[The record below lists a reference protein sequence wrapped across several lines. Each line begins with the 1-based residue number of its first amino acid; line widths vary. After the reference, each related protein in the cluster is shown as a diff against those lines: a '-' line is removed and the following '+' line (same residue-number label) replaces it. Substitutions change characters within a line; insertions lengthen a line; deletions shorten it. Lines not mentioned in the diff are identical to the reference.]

1 MPIENRAGH
10 LTHHTQ
16 SDGDG
21 KPVLMLHC
29 TMGNAGAWRGLI
41 EHLGPDHRFTAFDMP
56 GHGKSAPWH
65 QKGDFH
71 TITTEIAKTFL
82 DQPMDLIGH
91 SYGGTIAVR
100 LALELPKM
108 VRSLVLIEPVLMNL
122 AFADNPELKALYA
135 QDHQGFEEAWQ
146 RGDLETAA
154 REFSRLWGDGR
165 PWQDV
170 PERAKQTMIDKIGM
184 IKAGEHNVIGDRYG
198 FSKPGRLAAV
208 DVPVLLIE
216 GAASHLSA
224 GAVNT
229 ALQHRLPQAQ
239 RKVIEDAGH
248 MVPITHAAKTAQA
261 IDGFWQGIGTR

>member
-1 MPIENRAGH
+1 
-10 LTHHTQ
+10 
-16 SDGDG
+16 
-21 KPVLMLHC
+21 MLF
-29 TMGNAGAWRGLI
+29 R
-41 EHLGPDHRFTAFDMP
+41 
-56 GHGKSAPWH
+56 S
-65 QKGDFH
+65 
-71 TITTEIAKTFL
+71 
-82 DQPMDLIGH
+82 

-108 VRSLVLIEPVLMNL
+108 VRSLVLIEPVLINL

-146 RGDLETAA
+146 RGDVETAA

-216 GAASHLSA
+216 GAA
-224 GAVNT
+224 
-229 ALQHRLPQAQ
+229 
-239 RKVIEDAGH
+239 
-248 MVPITHAAKTAQA
+248 
-261 IDGFWQGIGTR
+261 

>member
-1 MPIENRAGH
+1 MPLEDRAGH
-10 LTHHTQ
+10 LTNFMRFG
-16 SDGDG
+16 SDG

-41 EHLGPDHRFTAFDMP
+41 EHLGSDHHFTAFDMP
-56 GHGKSAPWH
+56 GHGKSAPWTE
-65 QKGDFH
+65 QGDYH
-71 TITTEIAKTFL
+71 TIGTEIAKTFL

-91 SYGGTIAVR
+91 SYGGTIALR

-108 VRSLVLIEPVLMNL
+108 VRSLVLIEPVLINL
-122 AFADNPELKALYA
+122 AFVDNPDLKAIYA

-154 REFSRLWGDGR
+154 REFSRMWGDGR
-165 PWQDV
+165 RWEDV
-170 PERAKQTMIDKIGM
+170 PPRAKQTMIDKIGM

-198 FSKPGRLAAV
+198 FSKPGRLASV

-216 GAASHLSA
+216 GAASLPSA

-229 ALQHRLPQAQ
+229 ALQNRLPQAQ
-239 RKVIEDAGH
+239 RAVIGGAGH
-248 MVPITHAAKTAQA
+248 MVPITHAAETAQA
-261 IDGFWQGIGTR
+261 IDGFWAGH